1 MMSDF
6 VTVTV
11 TVTISDFGY
20 SLCFKLGYLADFFVI
35 PANTLCSMALALVL
49 KNLSLIFDL
58 NFN

>member
-6 VTVTV
+6 VIVTA
-11 TVTISDFGY
+11 TISDFGY

-49 KNLSLIFDL
+49 KNL
-58 NFN
+58 